1 MATGGWWIVYD
12 GLEITG
18 TRTSSAVLCILAD
31 LLETGI
37 YRNRNSDRE
46 RERERNRDRG
56 REIETKTEGEK
67 DKTERQRERKTDRE
81 IVSSMHDNATT
92 SHVVYILGM
101 SRLSIRYSVSAEYMY
116 LTTRFYS
123 DSVKNYFSK

>member
-46 RERERNRDRG
+46 REGEKQRQRERNRDKNRRRKRQN
-56 REIETKTEGEK
+56 RETEGEK
-67 DKTERQRERKTDRE
+67 DRQRDCF
-81 IVSSMHDNATT
+81 VNA
-92 SHVVYILGM
+92 
-101 SRLSIRYSVSAEYMY
+101 
-116 LTTRFYS
+116 
-123 DSVKNYFSK
+123 